1 MSTFS
6 VLADPSRR
14 RIMDCLLLG
23 PQSVNV
29 MVDDVGMSQPV
40 VSKHLRIL
48 REAGL
53 VSVTPDGQR
62 RLYKIEAAPLQEV
75 DKWVSQYRQFWSAR
89 LDALEAHLDS

>member
-14 RIMDCLLLG
+14 RIMDCLLMG
-23 PQSVNV
+23 PQAVNV
-29 MVDDVGMSQPV
+29 MVNDMGMSQPV

-62 RLYKIEAAPLQEV
+62 RLYKIEAQPLEEV
-75 DKWVSQYRQFWSAR
+75 DQWVSQYRQFWTEK